1 MSSRVAYVTSSEQ
14 MPSRVARTAVV
25 ASEKRSCLRDLP
37 AARAE
42 HRIGSRDGMAPSMHG
57 KNDVGGAEQGRYRPD
72 AQST

>member
-1 MSSRVAYVTSSEQ
+1 MSSRPDYVTSSEQ
-14 MPSRVARTAVV
+14 TPSRVARTAVV

-42 HRIGSRDGMAPSMHG
+42 HRIGSRDGTPPSIRG